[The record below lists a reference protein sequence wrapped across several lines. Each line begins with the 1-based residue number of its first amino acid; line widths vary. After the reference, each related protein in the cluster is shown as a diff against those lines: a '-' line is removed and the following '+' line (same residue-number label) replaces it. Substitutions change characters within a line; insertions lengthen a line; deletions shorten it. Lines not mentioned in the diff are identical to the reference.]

1 MKKVVISFLIIGVIT
16 SLGII
21 GSKYFNKDKKLDS
34 DKTSISYY
42 VETGEG
48 TGVYEKQDGTTW
60 PEGYVLNEEK
70 SSCDNGST
78 LSWDSETNSVVVTAN
93 MEDSCK
99 VYMDKNVIPIIT
111 GVSFLSEQFGVFGV
125 DTIKLKGENVIS
137 KVFFKINGIDF
148 TEIELGVR
156 NMCRLDIGTQTFDY
170 QVYVIDVNG
179 NTSDIFSSSHTMR
192 FSLEIA
198 ADCLSV

>member
-21 GSKYFNKDKKLDS
+21 DSKYYNKDKNNDNTL
-34 DKTSISYY
+34 ISYY

-48 TGVYEKQDGTTW
+48 TGVYEKQEGTTW

-78 LSWDSETNSVVVTAN
+78 LSWDSSTNSVVVTAN
-93 MEDSCK
+93 KEDSCK

-111 GVSFLSEQFGVFGV
+111 GVSFLSLQFGVFGV

-137 KVFFKINGIDF
+137 KVF
-148 TEIELGVR
+148 LR
-156 NMCRLDIGTQTFDY
+156 
-170 QVYVIDVNG
+170 
-179 NTSDIFSSSHTMR
+179 
-192 FSLEIA
+192 
-198 ADCLSV
+198 